1 MNANDPVTIHG
12 EPSLELRSDRVRAW
26 LTPRGGMLGPV
37 EFDLGGGRV
46 VRPYAL
52 APWLPSELAIDQP
65 PVLQVMRGDFFCFPF
80 GNTPGIP
87 GTHGPTANATW
98 DIIDTGPGLIEL
110 GLTAAAPAATIR
122 KVVHLRPGET
132 NLYLEHTI
140 RAAGRFNYGHHP
152 IIHVPEGVTAE
163 VRTSAFGFGG
173 VYPGHAVRRP
183 GERGALRA
191 GSRFTSLEAVPLL
204 DGGTTSLRRYP
215 TRPATEDIVMLAG
228 FDGPHAWTALTLDTY
243 VWFSLRCTADFPG
256 TLFWMSDG
264 GRSFAPWCDRHT
276 RRIGVEDICSHFC
289 DGADVSARD
298 LLAPEGVPT
307 ARDFAADKPVHL
319 RHVQGVVA
327 VPANFGGVAELVPE
341 PGDASRA
348 RLRGESGMA
357 VVFPLDWTFLGG

>member
-1 MNANDPVTIHG
+1 MNAPGLVVIHG

-37 EFDLGGGRV
+37 DFDLRGGRV
-46 VRPYAL
+46 VQPYAL

-80 GNTPGIP
+80 GVTPGLAEP
-87 GTHGPTANATW
+87 HGPTANAMW
-98 DIIDTGPGLIEL
+98 EPANVKPALAEL
-110 GLTAAAPAATIR
+110 ALSATAPAATIR

-163 VRTSAFGFGG
+163 VRTSTFGFGG
-173 VYPGHAVRRP
+173 VYPGHAVRRT

-215 TRPATEDIVMLAG
+215 TRPATEDIVMVAAYES
-228 FDGPHAWTALTLDTY
+228 PHAWTALTLGGY
-243 VWFSLRCTADFPG
+243 VWFSLRRTADFPG
-256 TLFWMSDG
+256 TLFWMSNG

-276 RRIGVEDICSHFC
+276 RRIGVEDICSHYC

-298 LLAPEGVPT
+298 LLVGEGIPT
-307 ARDFAADKPVHL
+307 ARDFDPAVPVRL

-327 VPANFGGVAELVPE
+327 VPPGFGGVAELEPE
-341 PGDASRA
+341 PGNESRA
-348 RLRGESGMA
+348 RLRGESGASVA
-357 VVFPLDWTFLGG
+357 VPLDWTFLGA